1 MATQKNRFEPFK
13 TALLFT
19 VFNNLKMCAFPYIR
33 LRTHSNWGTPK
44 VYETKCKS
52 RSMIWWSEI
61 WKYLFAF
68 CFPSWSVRT
77 HATIFSRFKVA
88 YPQIFIFFCFHQRNG
103 NQIGNF
109 RKMLWEHAFAIMFW
123 ETQIL
128 LVWLSLCLWSWYN
141 DFPCD
146 SEMWS
151 SLFGALRIIDHSPT
165 LYTQRN
171 TEQNRSEPQSA
182 HIEDE
187 KEPSSA
193 MLIPSS
199 EK

>member
-1 MATQKNRFEPFK
+1 MKPSAKVGQWFDDQKFENICLRFVSPAEVCDY
-13 TALLFT
+13 LLSIQGSLPAKF
-19 VFNNLKMCAFPYIR
+19 FF
-33 LRTHSNWGTPK
+33 
-44 VYETKCKS
+44 
-52 RSMIWWSEI
+52 
-61 WKYLFAF
+61 
-68 CFPSWSVRT
+68 
-77 HATIFSRFKVA
+77 
-88 YPQIFIFFCFHQRNG
+88 FFCFHQRNG

-151 SLFGALRIIDHSPT
+151 SLFGALRLIDHSPT

-193 MLIPSS
+193 MLIPAS